1 LHDGAGFAASLAVA
15 ERDPLFLI
23 RAGDRS
29 GREARSQRWVGA
41 REGGDGRI
49 SSIRV
54 IRAATRRGSP
64 GACALHF
71 GYDRYG
77 GSVFSNLLQ
86 LISRRSPPSYDLE
99 FVREVRVT
107 RRAPRSAKSKRLM
120 LAGWLLIALKC
131 WLVVWAVGHY
141 NVPVN
146 PLWVTLPTVI
156 FAGVCTLMYFLGE

>member
-1 LHDGAGFAASLAVA
+1 MGGEAAGWGKRWRSLGDHVAVRDNSAGSDAVA
-15 ERDPLFLI
+15 RI
-23 RAGDRS
+23 
-29 GREARSQRWVGA
+29 GA
-41 REGGDGRI
+41 R
-49 SSIRV
+49 
-54 IRAATRRGSP
+54 
-64 GACALHF
+64 ALHF
-71 GYDRYG
+71 GADRYG

-120 LAGWLLIALKC
+120 LAGWILIALKC
-131 WLVVWAVGHY
+131 WSVVWAVGHY

>member
-1 LHDGAGFAASLAVA
+1 LGDHVAVRDNSAGSDAVA
-15 ERDPLFLI
+15 RI
-23 RAGDRS
+23 
-29 GREARSQRWVGA
+29 GA
-41 REGGDGRI
+41 R
-49 SSIRV
+49 
-54 IRAATRRGSP
+54 
-64 GACALHF
+64 ALHF
-71 GYDRYG
+71 GADRYG

-120 LAGWLLIALKC
+120 LAGWILIALKC
-131 WLVVWAVGHY
+131 WLVAWAVGHY